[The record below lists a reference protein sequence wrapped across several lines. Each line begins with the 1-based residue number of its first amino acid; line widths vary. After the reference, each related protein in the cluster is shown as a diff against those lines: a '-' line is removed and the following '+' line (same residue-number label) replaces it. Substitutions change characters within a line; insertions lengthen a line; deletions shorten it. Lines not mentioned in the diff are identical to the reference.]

1 MQGVTTAGGGTMA
14 YARNLL
20 SGVVAGLAV
29 VATTIPAVAAGSGPL
44 NTPLDS
50 FTDGTIGKYLWTVVG
65 VVKKNGFVTEFM
77 CTNLDAPGG
86 MANIGVEIFDN
97 TGTQLNNISSP
108 PPAGG
113 CNGALLNVP
122 AGNTVTFSNG
132 ATVQFHEDCIMG
144 IAAFDNGSA
153 RIVSTSSKIVCNA
166 LVADSKNV
174 VVNSSGVTTGV
185 SPAVSSLKMIKR
197 SKQLGD

>member
-1 MQGVTTAGGGTMA
+1 MV
-14 YARNLL
+14 YARKLL
-20 SGVVAGLAV
+20 SGVVAGLVV
-29 VATTIPAVAAGSGPL
+29 VATALPAVAAGSGPL

-50 FTDGTIGKYLWTVVG
+50 FTDGTIGRYLWTVPG
-65 VVKKNGFVTEFM
+65 VIKKNGFITEFM
-77 CTNLDAPGG
+77 CTNLDAPGSV
-86 MANIGVEIFDN
+86 ANIGVEIFDN
-97 TGTQLNNISSP
+97 TGTQLNNINSP

-113 CNGALLNVP
+113 CNGAILSVP
-122 AGNTVTFSNG
+122 AGSTVTISNG

-144 IAAFDNGSA
+144 IPAFDNGSA

-185 SPAVSSLKMIKR
+185 SPSVSSLRMIKR
-197 SKQLGD
+197 GKQLGD